1 MTELKNEEIKAEGYG
16 IEIFTLSGARQLI
29 GNVYLIINNIKYVEN
44 PFGIVQLEDG
54 KITLI
59 GIAMGSKTI
68 ELNADNV
75 EFSYKPNKELIEF
88 YKETIK
94 KYTELEVKENAK
106 KAGII
111 LQDKKVV
118 DISPFKKGA

>member
-1 MTELKNEEIKAEGYG
+1 MTELNEGFKPEDDIW
-16 IEIFTLSGARQLI
+16 IFTLSGARHII
-29 GNVYLIINNIKYVEN
+29 GNVYSVKDNIKYVEN
-44 PFGIVQLEDG
+44 PFGIIQLEDG

-59 GIAMGSKTI
+59 GIAIGSKTI

-75 EFSYKPNKELIEF
+75 EFSYKPNEELIQF

-94 KYTELEVKENAK
+94 KYAELEVKENAK
-106 KAGII
+106 RAGII

-118 DISPFKKGA
+118 DISPFKRGA

>member
-1 MTELKNEEIKAEGYG
+1 MTELNEGFKPEDDIC
-16 IEIFTLSGARQLI
+16 IFTLSGARHII
-29 GNVYLIINNIKYVEN
+29 GNVYLVINNIKHVEN

-59 GIAMGSKTI
+59 GIAIGSKTI
-68 ELNADNV
+68 ELNANNV
-75 EFSYKPNKELIEF
+75 EFSYKPNEELIEF

-94 KYTELEVKENAK
+94 KYAELEVKENAK

-118 DISPFKKGA
+118 DISPFKRGA

>member
-75 EFSYKPNKELIEF
+75 EFSYKPNEELIEF

-94 KYTELEVKENAK
+94 KYIELEVKENAK

-118 DISPFKKGA
+118 DISPFKRGA

>member
-1 MTELKNEEIKAEGYG
+1 MTELNEGFKPEDDIW
-16 IEIFTLSGARQLI
+16 IFALSGARHII

-59 GIAMGSKTI
+59 GIAIGSKTI

-75 EFSYKPNKELIEF
+75 EFSYKPNEELIQF

-94 KYTELEVKENAK
+94 KYAELEVKENAK
-106 KAGII
+106 RAGII

-118 DISPFKKGA
+118 DISPFKRGA

>member
-1 MTELKNEEIKAEGYG
+1 MTELKNEGIKAGGYG
-16 IEIFTLSGARQLI
+16 IEIFTLSGARHII

-59 GIAMGSKTI
+59 GIAIGSKTI
-68 ELNADNV
+68 ELNSDNV
-75 EFSYKPNKELIEF
+75 EFSYKPNEELIEF

-94 KYTELEVKENAK
+94 KYAELEVKENAK

-118 DISPFKKGA
+118 DISPFKRGA